1 MPYTPY
7 HLRDR
12 PDSLMDPLSELL
24 SLLRPR
30 STLSSRIDAGGEWS
44 IQFSD
49 QHKQIKCYVI
59 LSGEC
64 WLAVDDIENVVHLE
78 QGDCFVLP
86 SGRPFRLASDLAL
99 RSVSASSI
107 FHGARPGGV
116 VTVNG
121 GGSFSLIGSRF
132 VVNDRHADMLL
143 ALLPPIV
150 HLRKESDQAALRW
163 SLERMMEELRER
175 QPGGYLIAQ
184 DLAHMMLVHALR
196 VHLAEGLGQG
206 AGWFFAL
213 ADKQLSRAITAMHAD
228 PARRWTLRDLGAQAG
243 MSRSVFALR
252 FKEVVGEA
260 PMQYLSRWR
269 MLLACDRLEHASD
282 PISTIAEALGYESE
296 SAFST
301 AFRRV
306 MGCSPRQYCRE
317 GVHGG
322 RHRSARAPSFGNGSD
337 GEAPPAAAM
346 DWPAP
351 RRAHK
356 TIGTV

>member
-1 MPYTPY
+1 
-7 HLRDR
+7 
-12 PDSLMDPLSELL
+12 MDPLSELL
-24 SLLRPR
+24 ALLRPR
-30 STLSSRIDAGGEWS
+30 GALSSRLDAGSEWS
-44 IQFSD
+44 IRFGD
-49 QHKQIKCYVI
+49 EHLEIKCYVI

-64 WLAVDDIENVVHLE
+64 WLAVDGVENAVHLE

-86 SGRPFRLASDLAL
+86 SGRPFRLASDLTL
-99 RSVSASSI
+99 RSVAASAI
-107 FHGARPGGV
+107 YRGAHPGSV

-121 GGSFSLIGSRF
+121 GGSFSLVASRF
-132 VVNDRHADMLL
+132 IVDGKHADMLL

-163 SLERMMEELRER
+163 SLERMMQELHDG
-175 QPGGYLIAQ
+175 QPGGNLIAQ
-184 DLAHMMLVHALR
+184 DLAHMMLVQALR

-206 AGWFFAL
+206 TGWFFAL
-213 ADKQLSRAITAMHAD
+213 TDKQLSRAITAMHAD
-228 PARRWTLRDLGAQAG
+228 PARRWTLRELGTHAG

-282 PISTIAEALGYESE
+282 PIATVAEALGYESE

-301 AFRRV
+301 AFKRV
-306 MGCSPRQYCRE
+306 MGCSPRQYSRD
-317 GVHGG
+317 GVGEV
-322 RHRSARAPSFGNGSD
+322 RHRWATAPSFGNGSD
-337 GEAPPAAAM
+337 SEAQPAAM
-346 DWPAP
+346 NWPAM

-356 TIGTV
+356 IIGTV